1 MFFKEKTFRLER
13 FPIRRE
19 VSFTG
24 AAATSSIQPL
34 EIVGQGGQI
43 TNDQQSSH
51 HDILEEEVLE
61 EVLLL
66 LARLDRERL
75 RLINA
80 CEREREIRE
89 KLRDNIDQWRLKR
102 LKDLPLAVQK
112 GSFSCFF
119 LSIHFN
125 VFLVLFRRT

>member
-1 MFFKEKTFRLER
+1 M
-13 FPIRRE
+13 
-19 VSFTG
+19 S
-24 AAATSSIQPL
+24 
-34 EIVGQGGQI
+34 
-43 TNDQQSSH
+43 DHQSSH

-80 CEREREIRE
+80 CEREQEIRE

-112 GSFSCFF
+112 GSS
-119 LSIHFN
+119 LS
-125 VFLVLFRRT
+125 LLLLTSRLCRTRCLYH